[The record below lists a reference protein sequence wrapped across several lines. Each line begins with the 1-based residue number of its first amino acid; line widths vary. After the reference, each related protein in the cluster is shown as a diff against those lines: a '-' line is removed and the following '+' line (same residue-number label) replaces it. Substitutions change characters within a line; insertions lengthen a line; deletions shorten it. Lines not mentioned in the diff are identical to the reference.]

1 MIPFGFGRN
10 GGVFM
15 FEKGEF
21 IMYGSSGVCQIEEIG
36 PMEMSGAKV
45 GKLYYTLLPVYTN
58 GSKIFTPVDNTK
70 IVMRKIMTKQEAM
83 DAVIE
88 IPEIEPLWIEDE
100 KKREELYKETLRAC
114 TFEGYIKVIK
124 TLFLRQQ
131 SRLENGKR
139 LATVD
144 ERYLKMAQDGLYGEL
159 AISLSMD
166 KEDVVNFITEQIE
179 GSEKVL
185 L

>member
-1 MIPFGFGRN
+1 
-10 GGVFM
+10 M

-21 IMYGSSGVCQIEEIG
+21 IIYGSSGVCQIDEIG
-36 PMEMSGAKV
+36 PMEMSGAKE

-88 IPEIEPLWIEDE
+88 IPDIKPLWIEDA
-100 KKREELYKETLRAC
+100 KKREELNKETSHAC

-131 SRLENGKR
+131 SRMENGKR
-139 LATVD
+139 LATID
-144 ERYLKMAQDGLYGEL
+144 ERYLKMAEDSLYGEL
-159 AISLSMD
+159 AVSLGMD
-166 KEDVVNFITEQIE
+166 KEDVVDYITERIK
-179 GSEKVL
+179 GTEKVL
-185 L
+185 S

>member
-1 MIPFGFGRN
+1 
-10 GGVFM
+10 M

-21 IMYGSSGVCQIEEIG
+21 IIYGSSGVCQVEEIG
-36 PMEMSGAKV
+36 PMEMSGAKE

-70 IVMRKIMTKQEAM
+70 IVMRKIMTKQEAK

-100 KKREELYKETLRAC
+100 KKREELYKETLHAC

-131 SRLENGKR
+131 SRIENGKR
-139 LATVD
+139 LATID
-144 ERYLKMAQDGLYGEL
+144 ERYLKMAEDSLYGEL
-159 AISLSMD
+159 AVSLAMD
-166 KEDVVNFITEQIE
+166 KEDVVDYITEQIE
-179 GSEKVL
+179 GTEKIL
-185 L
+185 S

>member
-1 MIPFGFGRN
+1 
-10 GGVFM
+10 M

-83 DAVIE
+83 DAVSE

-100 KKREELYKETLRAC
+100 KKREELYKETLHAC

-179 GSEKVL
+179 GGEKVL

>member
-1 MIPFGFGRN
+1 
-10 GGVFM
+10 M

-21 IMYGSSGVCQIEEIG
+21 IIYGSSGVCQVEEIG
-36 PMEMSGAKV
+36 PMEMSGAKE

-83 DAVIE
+83 DAIIE

-100 KKREELYKETLRAC
+100 KKREELYKETLHAC

-124 TLFLRQQ
+124 TLFHRQQ

-179 GSEKVL
+179 GGEKVL